1 MCKIEKQYL
10 FKVYIN
16 SDDDFSYKSKW
27 IEDEDEDSIIN
38 LTYDF
43 YHREEAVK
51 ALIECYNEVHKTFES
66 YKDSLMTDIKIKMKN
81 FSDKLN
87 LLFSKYETLKL
98 NLNNGNQVLSFEVS
112 KLDEERK
119 LILPHDRIMDI
130 SLDKYDWEEI
140 EKLNTRHAHDHSI
153 EKWNTIFRLKAKTNT
168 TADIYNQCDWLC
180 VDFGFNTKS
189 ELMLIMHPLQTHPY
203 GKEFGLAPSPLSC
216 YIFTESEGFEYFEI
230 LTDKTYKEI
239 QKQFIS
245 DDI

>member
-112 KLDEERK
+112 KLDEECR
-119 LILPHDRIMDI
+119 LILPHDCIMDI
-130 SLDKYDWEEI
+130 TLDKYDWEEVMLM
-140 EKLNTRHAHDHSI
+140 KN
-153 EKWNTIFRLKAKTNT
+153 
-168 TADIYNQCDWLC
+168 
-180 VDFGFNTKS
+180 FN
-189 ELMLIMHPLQTHPY
+189 E
-203 GKEFGLAPSPLSC
+203 
-216 YIFTESEGFEYFEI
+216 
-230 LTDKTYKEI
+230 
-239 QKQFIS
+239 
-245 DDI
+245 